1 MTKLTFNPRNI
12 ESPTPKVADFYADL
26 HDYWKGFN
34 RVAEY
39 TYDDGRTGKPC
50 LDLTCGNK
58 RWSMEYQHVFLFLEA
73 LKAEPE
79 FLNEFMEWVHQKD
92 VTTIEPQRTSRIGKF
107 SRRRSTNNNSVMA
120 KPTAEMLYKAAN
132 LEFDSDERL

>member
-1 MTKLTFNPRNI
+1 
-12 ESPTPKVADFYADL
+12 
-26 HDYWKGFN
+26 
-34 RVAEY
+34 
-39 TYDDGRTGKPC
+39 

-107 SRRRSTNNNSVMA
+107 SRRRSTNNNSVME